1 MPKKFS
7 QTGPGSSAGAA
18 IIALNFISYLANDE
32 DRLSRF
38 CTLTGLSPGDLRDSI
53 GSADFQGMALDYA
66 LQNEQLMIDFAAQE
80 NLKPQEIVVARR
92 NLPGFVE

>member
-1 MPKKFS
+1 MPKKFP
-7 QTGPGSSAGAA
+7 QTGPSGAAGAT

-32 DRLSRF
+32 DRLSHF

-53 GSADFQGMALDYA
+53 GSADFQAMVLDYA
-66 LQNEQLMIDFAAQE
+66 LQNEDLLINFATQE
-80 NLKPQEIVVARR
+80 NLSPQEIVAARR